1 MAFSLLPR
9 EDDYFVFLSQMTEQ
23 IQLAANG
30 LNEMF
35 SGSSQDFAV
44 RVKHIKNIEHACDEI
59 NHRIVLKLNQSFI
72 TPFDR
77 EDIYQLTVALDDI
90 CDYIEAAARAVIMY
104 HVEQLNQ
111 HAVQFARILQSLSVE
126 IHNAVTILSKPEGI
140 TNHLIEI
147 HRLENEGDEVYF
159 RALSELF
166 QSETNAV
173 QLIKLKDLYE
183 ILENAIDRCESAANI
198 IESVILKHT

>member
-44 RVKHIKNIEHACDEI
+44 RVKHIKSIEHACDEI

-90 CDYIEAAARAVIMY
+90 CDYIDAAARAVIMY

-111 HAVQFARILQSLSVE
+111 YAVQFARILQSLSVE

-140 TNHLIEI
+140 SNHLIEI

-183 ILENAIDRCESAANI
+183 ILENAVDRCESAANI